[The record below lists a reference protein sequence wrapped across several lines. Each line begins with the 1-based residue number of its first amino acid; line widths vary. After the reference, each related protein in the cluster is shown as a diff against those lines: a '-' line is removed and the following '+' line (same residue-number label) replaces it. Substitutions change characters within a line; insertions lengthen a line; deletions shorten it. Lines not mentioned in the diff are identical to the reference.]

1 MELLEGDVVPNVLFM
16 IKKREMR
23 YNWYEVRVV
32 SDTEY
37 LVVNTKKGS
46 RYSVD
51 LVKLECTCI
60 EWQLSGV
67 PCVRGIAVIR
77 QRRGD
82 KWARYCSPYFS
93 VEAFRQTYSNYLYPL
108 DNIAKWPEIEDPEE
122 GRATQ
127 QQQEQVQEQAAAPVQ
142 RGRRGSRG
150 KARGG
155 RAAQQQQELVQEQVA
170 APVQR
175 GRGRAKTRGGIG
187 ARTRGE
193 RGARTRGERGVRGG
207 GETPS
212 TPPRNAST
220 SASAQEPL
228 SQTQ

>member
-32 SDTEY
+32 SNIEY

-60 EWQLSGV
+60 EWQPPEYLVYMELLSSDKGE
-67 PCVRGIAVIR
+67 GISGLDIVVHTLVLR
-77 QRRGD
+77 LLD
-82 KWARYCSPYFS
+82 KLIQITFTHLITLRNGQKYVS
-93 VEAFRQTYSNYLYPL
+93 VQDEATSRHQVLV
-108 DNIAKWPEIEDPEE
+108 
-122 GRATQ
+122 
-127 QQQEQVQEQAAAPVQ
+127 QQQESPVQ
-142 RGRRGSRG
+142 QQPPSPR
-150 KARGG
+150 G

-175 GRGRAKTRGGIG
+175 RRR
-187 ARTRGE
+187 
-193 RGARTRGERGVRGG
+193 
-207 GETPS
+207 
-212 TPPRNAST
+212 
-220 SASAQEPL
+220 
-228 SQTQ
+228 